1 MKVDVE
7 LVREVLLK
15 VEKMPFDGAF
25 HDIVDG
31 RSQNEIAYHV
41 MNLHE
46 TEFVEAM
53 DLGPSWKPIRLTYSG
68 HQFLDAA
75 SG

>member
-41 MNLHE
+41 MILHE

-53 DLGPSWKPIRLTYSG
+53 DLLGGHPKPASRG
-68 HQFLDAA
+68 HLKTGQL
-75 SG
+75 